1 MPLHYNLSKVYFL
14 TERKPEVI
22 QAMVIT
28 FVEESAVALKNIRK
42 GIDKKNYEQAHNYAS
57 SLESTLE
64 LFGLDNAH
72 DDAVRIINW
81 AKNKGKKK
89 EIKTTFKEF
98 KTLVKLAVKELKKDY
113 KLSPIS

>member
-22 QAMVIT
+22 QAMVVT
-28 FVEESAVALKNIRK
+28 FIEDSTIALKNIRK
-42 GIDKKNYEQAHNYAS
+42 GIQKKNYEQVHNYAS

-72 DDAVRIINW
+72 DDVVRIIHWTENE
-81 AKNKGKKK
+81 GKKK
-89 EIKTTFKEF
+89 EIKATFKEF
-98 KTLVKLAVKELKKDY
+98 KNLVKLAVKELKKDY
-113 KLSPIS
+113 KLSAIS

>member
-28 FVEESAVALKNIRK
+28 FIEESSVALKNIKK
-42 GIDKKNYEQAHNYAS
+42 GIDKKNYEQVFNYAS

-72 DDAVRIINW
+72 DDTLRIITW
-81 AKNKGKKK
+81 TSTKGKKK
-89 EIKTTFKEF
+89 EIKETFKEF
-98 KTLVKLAVKELKKDY
+98 KNLVKLAMKELKKDY